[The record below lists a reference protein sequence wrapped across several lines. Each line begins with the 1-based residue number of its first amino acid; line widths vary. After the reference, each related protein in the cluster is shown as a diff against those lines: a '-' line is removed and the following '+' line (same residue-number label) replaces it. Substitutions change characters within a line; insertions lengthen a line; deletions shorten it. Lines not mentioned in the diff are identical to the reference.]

1 VTKGHGVSV
10 HRDGCPT
17 FARMADRAP
26 ERVIETAWGEEALRG
41 GDPRLRRFP
50 ADVEVRA
57 ADRPGLLRDITEVFA
72 RDRLNVTAVQTL
84 SRQQVASMRFTVEV
98 PDATQLAR
106 TLAAVRDVNGVIQAR
121 RR

>member
-1 VTKGHGVSV
+1 
-10 HRDGCPT
+10 
-17 FARMADRAP
+17 MADRAP
-26 ERVIETAWGEEALRG
+26 ERVIETAWGEEALRAS
-41 GDPRLRRFP
+41 DARLRRFP

-72 RDRLNVTAVQTL
+72 RDRLNVIAVQTL

-106 TLAAVRDVNGVIQAR
+106 TLAAVRDVDGVIQAR